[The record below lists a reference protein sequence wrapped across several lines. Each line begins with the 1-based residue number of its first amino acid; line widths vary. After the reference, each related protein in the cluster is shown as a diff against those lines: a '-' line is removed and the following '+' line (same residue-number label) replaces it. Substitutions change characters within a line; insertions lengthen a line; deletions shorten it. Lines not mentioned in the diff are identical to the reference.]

1 MVLKYAVS
9 LHRDFFIVLDL
20 RLTKRL
26 VDSRETK
33 LPFVLSRKEKLEKK
47 YQKREIR
54 KELKF
59 LNNKK
64 SQSLLPCKY
73 NFQKQLLIFLLIPIA
88 RVGGNIINY
97 ETNILACNYPIHTI
111 MHRNN

>member
-33 LPFVLSRKEKLEKK
+33 LPFVFYRGVFSEIRNSK
-47 YQKREIR
+47 QKREIR
-54 KELKF
+54 KEISEK
-59 LNNKK
+59 
-64 SQSLLPCKY
+64 
-73 NFQKQLLIFLLIPIA
+73 
-88 RVGGNIINY
+88 
-97 ETNILACNYPIHTI
+97 
-111 MHRNN
+111 RN